1 MPFLLL
7 LGLIL
12 DLAKVIM
19 QEDLEIVSICLYIEH
34 VQYEQKELN

>member
-7 LGLIL
+7 LGLSS
-12 DLAKVIM
+12 DLTKVTA
-19 QEDLEIVSICLYIEH
+19 QEDLEIGSLWLYIEH